1 MTVETVSAPA
11 PTNPARR
18 LPLVAVIGHPN
29 AGKTSLFNALSG
41 ARQKVGNYPGVTV
54 ERKSADLS
62 LPSGTRV
69 ELLDLPGCYSLVPHS
84 LDESVTRDTLLGLQ
98 PGESR
103 PDAILLVTD
112 ATNLAAHL
120 RFALDAK
127 RLGIPMV
134 MALNRMDMAAR
145 DGLSLDSA
153 LLSEKLGIPVI
164 GTVAVRKRGLPELLA
179 AVERALPAAGAVPGS
194 HPEFKPADPR
204 ILGREARAIAKSVT
218 LTEGQS
224 RATSRKLDAVLLH
237 PVAGPIILALLL
249 FLMFQ
254 AVFSWAEAPMGWIE
268 GGIAW
273 AQGIVSSVLPDSV
286 FRSFLN
292 DGLLAG
298 VGSVIVFLPQII
310 ILFAFILVLEGSGY
324 MVRAAFLMDRLMAS
338 VGLNGA
344 AFVPLL
350 SSFAC
355 AIPGIMATRSIPDA
369 RDRLTTILIAPLMTC
384 SARLP
389 VYAVIIAAFIP
400 AQSVWGPIGLQGM
413 VLFILY
419 LTGILGAMAAAFVL
433 KRTVTKGPPPSFM
446 MEMPSY
452 QLPVLRDVLVGLWLR
467 AGAFLKRAGT
477 IIMGVTVA
485 LWALAS
491 FPAVPEG
498 SPQTQVEYSIAGR
511 IGNAIEP
518 LVRPIGFNHEI
529 AMSLLPAMA
538 AREVAV
544 AALATIYALDADDED
559 TSGLIER
566 LQGSWPLP
574 TALAFL
580 AWFVFAPQC
589 LSTLAVVRRETAG
602 WKWPLFMFG
611 YLTALAYIA
620 AGITYHVAV
629 AMGLG

>member
-1 MTVETVSAPA
+1 MNIEALVT
-11 PTNPARR
+11 ARTR
-18 LPLVAVIGHPN
+18 HAPLVAVIGHPN

-54 ERKSADLS
+54 ERKSADLP
-62 LPSGTRV
+62 LPSGGRV
-69 ELLDLPGCYSLVPHS
+69 ELLDLPGCYSLLPNS
-84 LDESVTRDTLLGLQ
+84 LDEQVTRDTLLGLQ

-103 PDAILLVTD
+103 PDALLIVAD

-120 RFALDAK
+120 RFALDAL
-127 RLGIPMV
+127 RLGIPAV

-153 LLSEKLGIPVI
+153 ALADRLGIPVVE
-164 GTVAVRKRGLPELLA
+164 TVAVRKRGLADLLA
-179 AVERALPAAGAVPGS
+179 ALETRLKLPPAEPVP
-194 HPEFKPADPR
+194 FTPADTR
-204 ILGREARAIAKSVT
+204 ALGREARSIAGAVT
-218 LTEGQS
+218 KAEGTVRLAS
-224 RATSRKLDAVLLH
+224 RRLDTVLLH
-237 PVAGPIILALLL
+237 PLVGPVILAAIL

-268 GGIAW
+268 SAIAW
-273 AQGIVSSVLPDSV
+273 AQGLVSAALPDSV

-292 DGLLAG
+292 DGILAG
-298 VGSVIVFLPQII
+298 VGAVVVFLPQIL
-310 ILFAFILVLEGSGY
+310 ILFSFILLLEGSGY
-324 MVRAAFLMDRLMAS
+324 MVRAAFLMDRLMAA

-344 AFVPLL
+344 AFIPLL

-355 AIPGIMATRSIPDA
+355 AIPGIMAARTIPDE

-400 AQSVWGPIGLQGM
+400 ARQVWGPVGLQGL
-413 VLFILY
+413 VLFVLY
-419 LTGILGAMAAAFVL
+419 LAGILGAMLAALVL
-433 KRTVTKGPPPSFM
+433 KRTVTKGPAPTFL

-452 QLPVLRDVLVGLWLR
+452 QLPAWRDVLYGLWNR

-477 IIMGVTVA
+477 IIMGVTIA

-491 FPAVPEG
+491 FPAPPENAER
-498 SPQTQVEYSIAGR
+498 PAIEYTVAGR
-511 IGNAIEP
+511 IGHAIEP

-529 AMSLLPAMA
+529 AMTLLPAMA

-544 AALATIYALDADDED
+544 ASLATIYALDADEED
-559 TSGLIER
+559 SSSLVER
-566 LQGSWPLP
+566 LRGGWPLA

-589 LSTLAVVRRETAG
+589 LSTLAVVRRETGG
-602 WKWPLFMFG
+602 WKWPIFMFG

-620 AGITYHVAV
+620 AGLTFHIAS
-629 AMGLG
+629 ALGLG